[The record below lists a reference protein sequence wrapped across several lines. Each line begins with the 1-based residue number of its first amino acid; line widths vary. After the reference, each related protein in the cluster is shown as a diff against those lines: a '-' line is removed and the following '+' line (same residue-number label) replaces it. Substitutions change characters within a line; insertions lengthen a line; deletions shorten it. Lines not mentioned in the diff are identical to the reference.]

1 MTGSGAHD
9 EQKVRD
15 VINKDGKFMWHGEE
29 YRVIF
34 CDKPTL
40 GHDIGEP
47 KTDTFV
53 RAVNKK
59 TNKQK
64 DFKISTKKTDFAY
77 LENHPMKK
85 KLFEFFG
92 PECKEI
98 MISMHRSLQGKFQ
111 DENPINFGEGKEEK
125 GITLGWRNEYLQ
137 ENTTRSLG
145 IRLTQNIANKVW
157 WGEGSP
163 KEYLDAK
170 VNGGIITDS
179 GMPDWILVKDAKDIK
194 TANDVFSDLKDI
206 KEFAKT
212 HKLVDSTY
220 QAHNYKMH
228 RKKTCTCGEIYRVK
242 LVVQK
247 RYWIGGKIP
256 DSFYEANTCPYCRSR
271 KWKTVTCPECGTVCK
286 LNKKQ
291 CTACKKEIQ
300 EYISWNP
307 QEGDSR
313 ELAVWYKFEAINGNL
328 SYKLVLDEPFKKAGE
343 VRINLQECLK
353 EIGVS
358 DDQNFNI
365 SELKGKIVS
374 NN

>member
-1 MTGSGAHD
+1 MAGSGTRD
-9 EQKVRD
+9 EQGVRD
-15 VINKDGKFMWHGEE
+15 VIKKDGKFIWNGEE
-29 YRVIF
+29 YKVIF

-40 GHDIGEP
+40 GGGLGEP

-53 RAVNKK
+53 RAVNEK
-59 TNKQK
+59 TNEEK
-64 DFKISTKKTDFAY
+64 DFKISTKKTNFAY
-77 LENHPMKK
+77 LQNHPKK
-85 KLFEFFG
+85 RKLFELFEPGCREFMTG
-92 PECKEI
+92 MQKKVFKKFPG
-98 MISMHRSLQGKFQ
+98 ISPVIF
-111 DENPINFGEGKEEK
+111 EGEEKEK

-137 ENTTRSLG
+137 ESTRPLG
-145 IRLTQNIANKVW
+145 IRLAQDVANKVW

-170 VNGGIITDS
+170 VNGKIIPNS

-220 QAHNYKMH
+220 QAHNYRMH

-307 QEGDSR
+307 HEGDSR

-365 SELKGKIVS
+365 SKLKGKIAS
-374 NN
+374 NS